1 MAETCQYQAQ
11 IDAQND
17 AIADLQD
24 ERQKVLDNTSYSAAM
39 KARMVA
45 TYDAQ
50 IQARQDAVAALE
62 AECAS

>member
-17 AIADLQD
+17 AITDLQD
-24 ERQKVLDNTSYSAAM
+24 ERQKVLDNSEYSAAM

>member
-24 ERQKVLDNTSYSAAM
+24 KRQKVLDNSEYSAAM